1 VTRALVLGAAAS
13 GVALLAGTL
22 VVPWLRRL
30 GLGKS
35 ISEEGPE
42 SHLAKAGTPTM
53 GGLLIVG
60 TIAVVTVPANL
71 LGRESILL
79 PLLVMAGMSGV
90 GVLDDLL
97 TIQGRERVAGHERIG
112 MLLKAG
118 IMIVLGF
125 AVGAAVYWSLDVEQ
139 LAVPHFGRYEWPAA
153 LLLLAAAAVMAA
165 TTSAAAVADGLD
177 GLLAGVMAFAFGA
190 YGVIAGLQG
199 QTYLAGFCFTVTG
212 ALLGF
217 LWHNTN
223 PASVFM
229 GEAGALPLG
238 AGLATVALMTGWWLV
253 LPVVGI
259 VLVAEI
265 LSDVVQIGS
274 FRLTGR
280 RVLRMAPLHIHFEL
294 SGWTEPQVVVRFWLI
309 AAIGALAG
317 VALVLTE

>member
-22 VVPWLRRL
+22 VGPWLRRL

-125 AVGAAVYWSLDVEQ
+125 AVGAD
-139 LAVPHFGRYEWPAA
+139 EWPAA